1 LWYPTLA
8 MSSKITYVTL
18 FADESI
24 HPAYEKALSEL
35 QQELGRTHPMYI
47 GGREVS
53 AGSTFEKTSPIDT
66 SIVVGRF
73 QRGTAEHGL
82 EALKAAR
89 RAFDEWSHTDYK
101 RRVELMRRAA
111 DRIEAA
117 RFRLAAAITFEAG
130 KNRLEAIAEV
140 YEAIEAM
147 RYYANLMEKEDG
159 YVRRMNPG
167 APGEETY
174 SVARPYGVWAVISP
188 FNFPLMLGNG
198 MMQGALITGNTV
210 VWKPTSEAPLT
221 ALEAYRLYVEAGL
234 PEGTIN
240 IVTGPGEAFEDVF
253 VRGADGVAFTGSM
266 DVGMRLYRKIAAE
279 SPYPKPM
286 VSEMG
291 SKNPVIVT
299 KNADF
304 DKAVEGVVRAAFGY
318 SGQKCS
324 AASRVYV
331 QDEVKESFVEALV
344 KRTSTLIVGD
354 PRRREVFTGPVIN
367 RRAQESYEKYVADAK
382 NAGKVVYGG
391 RTLRSGGLEK
401 GYYVEPTIVT
411 GLDEDHY
418 LFKKELFVPILVV
431 GGFRTLDEAL
441 TKANNTQY
449 GLTAGIMSEDKEEID
464 RFMDKIEFGV
474 VYANRKGGAT
484 TGAWPGA
491 QSFVGWKASGATG
504 KGIGGPYYLL
514 SYMREQAR
522 TYVH

>member
-1 LWYPTLA
+1 L
-8 MSSKITYVTL
+8 
-18 FADESI
+18 
-24 HPAYEKALSEL
+24 
-35 QQELGRTHPMYI
+35 
-47 GGREVS
+47 

-73 QRGTAEHGL
+73 QRGSADHGI

-89 RAFDEWSHTDYK
+89 RAFGEWSHTDYK

-111 DRIEAA
+111 DKVEEA
-117 RFRLAAAITFEAG
+117 RFRLAAAITLEAG

-147 RYYANLMEKEDG
+147 RYYASLLEKEEG
-159 YVRRMNPG
+159 YVHQMNPG
-167 APGEETY
+167 APGEETH

-221 ALEAYRLYVEAGL
+221 ALLAYKLYEEAGF
-234 PEGTIN
+234 PPGVIN
-240 IVTGPGEAFEDVF
+240 IVTGPGEASEDVF
-253 VRGADGVAFTGSM
+253 VRGTDGVAFTGSM

-279 SPYPKPM
+279 SAYPKPM

-331 QDEVKESFVEALV
+331 QDEIKESFVEALV
-344 KRTSTLIVGD
+344 KRTSSLVVGD
-354 PRRREVFTGPVIN
+354 PRKREVFMGPVIN
-367 RRAQESYEKYVADAK
+367 RRALENFEKYVADAK
-382 NAGKVVYGG
+382 SSGKVAYGG
-391 RTLRSGGLEK
+391 RVLRSGGLEK
-401 GYYVEPTIVT
+401 GFYAEPTIVT
-411 GLDEDHY
+411 GLDENHY

-431 GGFRTLDEAL
+431 GGFRTLDEAID
-441 TKANNTQY
+441 KANNTEY
-449 GLTAGIMSEDKEEID
+449 GLTAGIMSEDRQEID
-464 RFMDKIEFGV
+464 RFMDRIQFGV

-491 QSFVGWKASGATG
+491 QSFVGWKASGLTG

-514 SYMREQAR
+514 SYVREQAR